1 MRDLPVSRA
10 RSTLVSVAVTAAL
23 VISAAC
29 GGDEPGRVSPPAEV
43 PDVTVVH
50 PTVTGATTSYP
61 ATVRAVDRAE
71 LATRTSGTVMRVPVD
86 VGSRV
91 ARGDV
96 VLELDDADVNA
107 RIRRAEAEFERARGV
122 LARIEPLNEDGAATD
137 QELDDARAAFGMAE
151 AGLTEARAQRA
162 YTVLRA
168 PFAGVVTTRAVDPGD
183 LAQPGRPVLELAGS
197 SGLEVSADLPAS
209 REGRVAVGDTLV
221 LVSPESGT
229 RIPVVV
235 ARVAPALEAS
245 TRRFRI
251 EAPLPA
257 DAGEAGLV
265 PGAYVRLEVDEP
277 DRSTLWVP
285 ERAIVRRGQ
294 LTGVFAVEGD
304 TARLRWI
311 RPGARRVDVVE
322 VLAGLAPDEAVVLDP
337 PAGMEDGAAVRIT
350 GGSVP

>member
-1 MRDLPVSRA
+1 MRDLPRSRA
-10 RSTLVSVAVTAAL
+10 RTSIPVGILTSLLLSVA
-23 VISAAC
+23 C
-29 GGDEPGRVSPPAEV
+29 GADEPGRVPPPAEV
-43 PDVTVVH
+43 PEVTVVH
-50 PTVTGATTSYP
+50 PTVTGGTTSFP
-61 ATVRAVDRAE
+61 ATVQAVDRAE

-107 RIRRAEAEFERARGV
+107 RIRRAEAELERARGV

-151 AGLTEARAQRA
+151 AGLAEARAQRA
-162 YTVLRA
+162 YSVLRA

-183 LAQPGRPVLELAGS
+183 LAQPGQPVLELAGS
-197 SGLEVSADLPAS
+197 GGLEVGADLPAS
-209 REGRVAVGDTLV
+209 REGRVAIGDTLV
-221 LVSPESGT
+221 LVSPETGR

-235 ARVAPALEAS
+235 ARVSPALEAA
-245 TRRFRI
+245 TRRFRV

-257 DAGEAGLV
+257 DAREAGLV
-265 PGAYVRLEVDEP
+265 PGDYVRLEVDEP

-294 LTGVFAVEGD
+294 LTGVFTVERD

-311 RPGARRVDVVE
+311 RPGSRSVDAVE
-322 VLAGLAPDEAVVLDP
+322 VLAGLAPDEPVVVDP
-337 PAGMEDGAAVRIT
+337 PAGLEDGAAVRVT
-350 GGSVP
+350 GGSAP